1 MQNVLYLTPLLQRLR
16 PDKSAWLL
24 AKDVYRAATLGG
36 ANGFGRGRELGAVA
50 KGRIADLVAYR
61 LDGIDFTPLNDPINQ
76 LVYSGRKAIDLVM
89 VDGEVIMANGR
100 LTRIHENRLLDEVRA
115 VHARLQPLLL
125 AAEEEGTR
133 FRAPFERIYRRC
145 QHINIAPDTYPARL
159 SH

>member
-1 MQNVLYLTPLLQRLR
+1 MPSFCAPLLNACGPTRVLGSSPQ
-16 PDKSAWLL
+16 
-24 AKDVYRAATLGG
+24 DVYRAATLGG
-36 ANGFGRGRELGAVA
+36 AKGFGRGKELGVVA

-100 LTRIHENRLLDEVRA
+100 LTRIDEDRLLDEVRA

-125 AAEEEGTR
+125 AAEKEGAQ
-133 FRAPFERIYRRC
+133 FRVPFERIDRRC
-145 QHINIAPDTYPARL
+145 QHINIAPDTYPAHL